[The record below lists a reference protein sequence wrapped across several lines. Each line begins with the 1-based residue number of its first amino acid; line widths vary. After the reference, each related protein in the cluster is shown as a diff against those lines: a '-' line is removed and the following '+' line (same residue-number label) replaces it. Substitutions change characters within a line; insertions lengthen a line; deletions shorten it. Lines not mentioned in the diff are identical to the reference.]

1 MKFYVNNKEIYT
13 LTETQQKVICND
25 IPDDVF
31 EADMARRVQYIINE
45 RYIASYKA
53 LKAEWEQKLK
63 ANNVTSIPLDEEE
76 FARLVFS
83 QPNYKSRTQRDQEN
97 KGE

>member
-1 MKFYVNNKEIYT
+1 MDFLINGKIVHA
-13 LTETQQKVICND
+13 LSETQEKVICND

-45 RYIASYKA
+45 RYMASYKA

-63 ANNVTSIPLDEEE
+63 ANGVTSIPLDEEE